1 MRRFESYRPSQRKKN
16 IIKSYIIGSLIF
28 SLREAYIS
36 YSKKE
41 IFTDLTFNLQRG
53 ELIALV
59 GKNGVGKSTLM
70 NILYGLHRAVWS
82 PEGLQLSYFNQDF
95 HFINEDQTIENDNVK
110 FFR

>member
-1 MRRFESYRPSQRKKN
+1 MSST
-16 IIKSYIIGSLIF
+16 LIY

-41 IFTDLTFNLQRG
+41 IFKDLTFNLHRG

-70 NILYGLHRAVWS
+70 NVITGKQDIDQGEVWS

-95 HFINEDQTIENDNVK
+95 QFINDGL
-110 FFR
+110 